1 MKVIDACVSLFCRFL
16 FLFILPTHLEG
27 TKRWVGE
34 GEPIISIAMI
44 VGGGEGEKKINK
56 KKWPQD
62 TRVNRSNVL
71 SSGVGGVATFP
82 LMRGVSWILFR
93 CRWGIKINWN

>member
-44 VGGGEGEKKINK
+44 VGGGEGEKKNQQK
-56 KKWPQD
+56 K
-62 TRVNRSNVL
+62 
-71 SSGVGGVATFP
+71 VATGHPCESEQCVVLGGGRGGHVP
-82 LMRGVSWILFR
+82 LDEGR
-93 CRWGIKINWN
+93 